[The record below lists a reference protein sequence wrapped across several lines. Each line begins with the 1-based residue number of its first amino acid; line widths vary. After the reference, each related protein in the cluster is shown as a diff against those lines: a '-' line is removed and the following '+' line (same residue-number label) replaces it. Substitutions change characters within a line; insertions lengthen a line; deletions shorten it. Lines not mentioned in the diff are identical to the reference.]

1 MGKEPGGAEAASSR
15 HFFSI
20 VKLHLFLCC
29 RDAAE
34 MNVWKAAALV
44 LAALQPAFAAH
55 PLTTIHTV
63 HWNAS
68 NPLFRRRVLDAD
80 HDVISVNSGNHPWEY
95 DQVNIVC
102 PTYGGGYTH
111 PELEEQ
117 YVIYSVTEREYQ
129 YCKIMQP
136 NPKIVA
142 VCNRP
147 HEQMYFTITFRSF
160 TPTPGGLEFRPGQ
173 DYYFISTSSRKDLH
187 RRVGGS
193 CSSNNMKIVFRVAP
207 KIDST
212 RRQAEAAAH
221 RPAAALRQFPWSN
234 REDFRRT
241 FSSPFRSESQVMKRL
256 GRGRRRNK
264 AAESEMHA
272 GAGGEGGEGG
282 AGGTSTASPSINLM
296 ATAAVSLSL
305 AFLGH

>member
-1 MGKEPGGAEAASSR
+1 
-15 HFFSI
+15 
-20 VKLHLFLCC
+20 
-29 RDAAE
+29 

-44 LAALQPAFAAH
+44 LVALQSVLAAP
-55 PLTTIHTV
+55 PLAAIHTIY
-63 HWNAS
+63 WNAS
-68 NPLFRRRVLDAD
+68 NPLFRRRVLDAEN
-80 HDVISVNSGNHPWEY
+80 DVISVNSGNHPWEY

-117 YVIYSVTEREYQ
+117 YVIYSVTEREYRS
-129 YCKIMQP
+129 CKIMQP

-142 VCNRP
+142 VCNQP

-207 KIDST
+207 KMDSMP
-212 RRQAEAAAH
+212 RQAEAAH
-221 RPAAALRQFPWSN
+221 RPAAARSQFPWSN

-241 FSSPFRSESQVMKRL
+241 FSPPFRSESQAMKRR
-256 GRGRRRNK
+256 GRGRRNK
-264 AAESEMHA
+264 AAESEMNA
-272 GAGGEGGEGG
+272 R
-282 AGGTSTASPSINLM
+282 GGTSNASPSINLM
-296 ATAAVSLSL
+296 AAAVSLSVAVL
-305 AFLGH
+305 VHS